1 MYRCVKVEAERD
13 FGAKK
18 VSVVAT
24 LHVRSSADWFQY
36 WKPLLY
42 LCCMPYCESL
52 VNDTAR
58 NSTCKSNNEMLERR
72 LWCEKSLN
80 RGHFTRELFT
90 GPVSIVVTYV

>member
-1 MYRCVKVEAERD
+1 MYCCVEVEAERD

-18 VSVVAT
+18 VSIVAT
-24 LHVRSSADWFQY
+24 LHVSSSADWSQSS
-36 WKPLLY
+36 KCMLN

-52 VNDTAR
+52 MNDTAR

-90 GPVSIVVTYV
+90 GPVSMVVTYV